1 MSKSALIIITLIVA
15 AACSPSGPQ
24 WAGTVTDSAGIQ
36 IVGNTGQGFWSAGSG
51 WTVEEEVRIGTID
64 AEPEYQFGEIGWLA
78 PGSDG
83 SIYVL
88 DVQGQHVKV
97 FSPSGE
103 YERTIGGPG
112 SGPGE
117 MGPLPTGQA
126 FVLLGPG
133 DTVFV
138 PDNANLRVNRWTS
151 TGDDAGSFPID
162 FQQGIPLGWT
172 IAPNGVLAEQLRPLS
187 FTGGDEAE
195 VDRHD
200 LVLLLDTD
208 GTVTDTVISF
218 PSGETISFTAGVPE
232 WTIFTPETGWSITET
247 GHVLLGTS
255 DEYRLREYDTSGAL
269 IRIISMPWEP
279 RLVSERDKQ
288 AVRDFF
294 RKLLSEQP
302 GIPPVIVQRLV
313 DNNVHFGEYL
323 PAFGRTVM
331 GPNGTIWVQHVRGA
345 AEMTEE
351 QLRVANFIEDIG
363 APDWDVLDREG
374 RYLGVVTMPDRFAP
388 RMIAGHKIYGV
399 WRDELDVQYAV
410 VLRIIGPE
418 ID

>member
-1 MSKSALIIITLIVA
+1 
-15 AACSPSGPQ
+15 
-24 WAGTVTDSAGIQ
+24 
-36 IVGNTGQGFWSAGSG
+36 
-51 WTVEEEVRIGTID
+51 
-64 AEPEYQFGEIGWLA
+64 
-78 PGSDG
+78 
-83 SIYVL
+83 
-88 DVQGQHVKV
+88 
-97 FSPSGE
+97 
-103 YERTIGGPG
+103 
-112 SGPGE
+112 
-117 MGPLPTGQA
+117 MGLLPAGQA
-126 FVLLGPG
+126 FVLLGLG

-162 FQQGIPLGWT
+162 FQQGIPFTWT
-172 IAPNGVLAEQLRPLS
+172 TAPNGALAEQLRPVS
-187 FTGGDEAE
+187 FTGGDDAP
-195 VDRHD
+195 VDQHD

-208 GTVTDTVISF
+208 GTVMDTVITF
-218 PSGETISFTAGVPE
+218 PSGETISFTGGVPE

-255 DEYRLREYDTSGAL
+255 DEYRLREYDASGTL

-279 RLVSERDKQ
+279 RLVSERDQQ

-294 RKLLSEQP
+294 TKLLNEQP
-302 GIPPVIVQRLV
+302 EIPPVIVQRLV

-331 GPNGTIWVQHVRGA
+331 GPSGTIWVQHVRGA

-351 QLRVANFIEDIG
+351 QLQAANFIEDIG

-388 RMIAGHKIYGV
+388 RMIVGHKIYGV
-399 WRDELDVQYAV
+399 WRDEWDVQYAV
-410 VLRIIGPE
+410 VLRIVGTE

>member
-1 MSKSALIIITLIVA
+1 MSKSALIIITLTVA

-24 WAGTVTDSAGIQ
+24 WAGTITDSAGIQ
-36 IVGNTGQGFWSAGSG
+36 IVANTAQGLWPEGSG
-51 WTVEEEVRIGTID
+51 WTVVEEVRIGTID
-64 AEPEYQFGEIGWLA
+64 EEPEYQFGEIGWLA

-83 SIYVL
+83 RIYVL
-88 DVQGQHVKV
+88 DIQGQHVKV

-117 MGPLPTGQA
+117 MGPLSPGQA

-133 DTVFV
+133 DTVLV

-162 FQQGIPLGWT
+162 FQQGIPFGWT
-172 IAPNGVLAEQLRPLS
+172 TAQDGALAEQLRPVS
-187 FTGGDEAE
+187 FTGRDDAA
-195 VDRHD
+195 VDRND

-218 PSGETISFTAGVPE
+218 PSGETISFTGGVPE

-255 DEYRLREYDTSGAL
+255 DEYRLREYDTSGTL
-269 IRIISMPWEP
+269 IRMISMPWEP

-351 QLRVANFIEDIG
+351 QLQAANFIEDIG
-363 APDWDVLDREG
+363 APDWNVLDREG

-388 RMIAGHKIYGV
+388 RMIAGHRIYGV
-399 WRDELDVQYAV
+399 WRDELDVQYAA
-410 VLRIIGPE
+410 VLRIVGTE